1 MKFWKHIFPF
11 LLLNILVSALTI
23 LVVLTLWER
32 GKQTDTPFPGFFQR
46 TTAPTPS
53 NLHPAQDE
61 PIKIESPQP
70 RGSVPVQVKIE
81 AVFGAGDLNVEY
93 VLIRNQGSEPIN
105 LEGWT
110 LQGSRKQLY
119 HFPNLSL
126 NSQGAVRLYSRIGT
140 NSVIE
145 LFWGLDSALWES
157 GETIQLKDSQGGLQ
171 ATYDLP

>member
-1 MKFWKHIFPF
+1 M
-11 LLLNILVSALTI
+11 
-23 LVVLTLWER
+23 
-32 GKQTDTPFPGFFQR
+32 
-46 TTAPTPS
+46 
-53 NLHPAQDE
+53 
-61 PIKIESPQP
+61 
-70 RGSVPVQVKIE
+70 
-81 AVFGAGDLNVEY
+81 EY